1 MHSMAEEDG
10 KPFRGVQYVVR
21 GIIPEGH
28 TVTPDGSIVPAPAT
42 ARDVRQAVQQGVA
55 EVRQDVQQL
64 RSELSSA
71 KTAPEPSPTHVI
83 VGDGVPS
90 PAMLDVKGCAAL
102 LGISVR
108 SWQRLVEHGEAPK
121 PVKIGKSS
129 RWLRSDVEAFVAS
142 RR

>member
-1 MHSMAEEDG
+1 MSEADDRDQ

-28 TVTPDGSIVPAPAT
+28 TVTPDGWIVPAPAT
-42 ARDVRQAVQQGVA
+42 ARDVREAVQQGVA

-71 KTAPEPSPTHVI
+71 RPAPKPSPTHVI
-83 VGDGVPS
+83 VGDGAPS
-90 PAMLDVKGCAAL
+90 PVMLDVKGCAAM

-129 RWLRSDVEAFVAS
+129 RWRRADVEAFVAS